1 MSHKRNVQ
9 SLYSK
14 DASDW
19 TAPDQRPH
27 KQVATRS
34 YRTAATSVSSSPP
47 AVFPLPLVDVNK
59 HTDSTSSSSPL
70 DTNHNLRIAQQTN
83 LAIQAL
89 NTLHFNF
96 PNDTNMNN
104 NSFPLSPLST
114 SRDRLLTNIRQ
125 SSQSH
130 YFKCQSAAQ
139 PSDVNLIESVLRL
152 VDSSSPFIR
161 INEEALSTPTPVPNV
176 DVSRCA
182 SLPHVATPMIYGP
195 SPAIKQI
202 VCHRVSLPSQLAN
215 LSILDHLPP
224 QHRQLYAKESPELVL
239 SKAAHDMRQRQRIRD
254 GKRLPAAM
262 VHGERH
268 EYTKLIRRM
277 LAIRMLSIT
286 DSPRVVNGIFAVHK
300 DADYDRLIIDARF
313 ANDWFVEP
321 PKTPLPTPAHV
332 VQLRLPPSEQLQ
344 NGKADISNYYHHI
357 GLPMWLWP
365 FLALPPVNASEIGL
379 TDCSGDRLIYPCCT
393 TLPMGWSH
401 SVHIAQLIH
410 ENILYQPHGNI
421 PAALRPEDNILHVQ
435 HPDIVRPLHAL
446 YIDDSILFG
455 LASDPVGSQQQY
467 DRMLNAYA
475 AVGLPVKDSKCIRPT
490 SVQTVTALGMDI
502 NGDDGTVSISAERH
516 QKMIMAT
523 LHLLWKKNVT
533 GHALSV
539 VIGLWTWN
547 LLLRRPALS
556 VLKYS
561 YAFVEKHRWTEA
573 ELSSSVRRELIT
585 LIGLAPLLHT
595 SLRHQWYNSIVASDA
610 STIAAGVV
618 ATAFVDDLVHQL
630 WPSTLSSW
638 LVSAGDELMTDGDQ
652 HVDEYGSDTPSSSLI
667 LKTDY
672 TWSTIISFP
681 WRFPEHINALE
692 LRAVI
697 LALRWILSH
706 PSSARKRV
714 MIIIDSAV
722 VYYVLRKGRSS
733 SSHLLAVYR
742 RLSSLML
749 ASGLS
754 VTPIWVPSAANPA
767 DAPSRLVI
775 EPDGT

>member
-9 SLYSK
+9 SLYST

-27 KQVATRS
+27 KQVTTRS
-34 YRTAATSVSSSPP
+34 LCTATTSVSSSPST
-47 AVFPLPLVDVNK
+47 VFPLPVVDVSK
-59 HTDSTSSSSPL
+59 HTDSISSSSHPH
-70 DTNHNLRIAQQTN
+70 TKHNLHIVQQTN
-83 LAIQAL
+83 LTIQAL

-96 PNDTNMNN
+96 PNESNSNHK
-104 NSFPLSPLST
+104 SFPLSPLSS
-114 SRDRLLTNIRQ
+114 SRDRVLSNIRQ

-139 PSDVNLIESVLRL
+139 PSNDDLIESVLRL
-152 VDSSSPFIR
+152 VDPSSPFIV
-161 INEEALSTPTPVPNV
+161 INEETLSTPTPVPDV
-176 DVSRCA
+176 DLSRCA

-195 SPAIKQI
+195 SPAIKRI
-202 VCHRVSLPSQLAN
+202 VCDRVSLPSQLAN
-215 LSILDHLPP
+215 LPILDHLPP
-224 QHRQLYAKESPELVL
+224 QHRQLYAKESRKLVI
-239 SKAAHDMRQRQRIRD
+239 SEAEHDMRQRQWIRD
-254 GKRLPAAM
+254 GKPLPSAM
-262 VHGERH
+262 IHGDRH
-268 EYTKLIRRM
+268 EYIKLVK
-277 LAIRMLSIT
+277 RMLSIGMLSLT
-286 DSPRVVNGIFAVHK
+286 DSPREVNGIFTVHK

-313 ANDWFVEP
+313 ANCWFVEP
-321 PKTPLPTPAHV
+321 PKTALPTPAHV
-332 VQLRLPPSEQLQ
+332 VQLRLPTSERLLT
-344 NGKADISNYYHHI
+344 GKADISNYYHHLR
-357 GLPMWLWP
+357 LPMWLWP
-365 FLALPPVNASEIGL
+365 FLALPAVSALEIGL
-379 TDCSGDRLIYPCCT
+379 TDGPSGVMIYPCCT

-401 SVHIAQLIH
+401 SVRIAQLIH

-475 AVGLPVKDSKCIRPT
+475 AVGLPVKESKCIRPT
-490 SVQTVTALGMDI
+490 SVQTVTALGMDV

-523 LHLLWKKNVT
+523 LHILWKQNVT

-561 YAFVEKHRWTEA
+561 YAFVEKHRWAQA
-573 ELSSSVRRELIT
+573 ELWPSVRRELVT

-595 SLRHQWYNSIVASDA
+595 SLRYQWYKSVVASDA

-630 WPSTLSSW
+630 WPSTLTSW
-638 LVSAGDELMTDGDQ
+638 LVSAADELRTDGDQ
-652 HVDEYGSDTPSSSLI
+652 HVDEYESDAEPSSLT

-672 TWSTIISFP
+672 AWSTIISFP
-681 WRFPEHINALE
+681 WRNREHINALE

-697 LALRWILSH
+697 LAFRWILSH
-706 PSSARKRV
+706 PSSACKRV

-722 VYYVLRKGRSS
+722 VYFVLRKGRSS

-775 EPDGT
+775 ESDGA

>member
-9 SLYSK
+9 SLYST
-14 DASDW
+14 DASDR

-27 KQVATRS
+27 KQVATQS
-34 YRTAATSVSSSPP
+34 SRTTATSFSSSPSK
-47 AVFPLPLVDVNK
+47 VFPLPLVDVNK
-59 HTDSTSSSSPL
+59 HTVSTSSSPQL
-70 DTNHNLRIAQQTN
+70 LPNHNLHIVQQTN

-96 PNDTNMNN
+96 PNESNMNN
-104 NSFPLSPLST
+104 NTFPLSPLST
-114 SRDRLLTNIRQ
+114 SRDRVLSNIRQ

-139 PSDVNLIESVLRL
+139 PSDDNLIESVLRL

-161 INEEALSTPTPVPNV
+161 INEEASSTPTPVPNV

-195 SPAIKQI
+195 SPAIKPI
-202 VCHRVSLPSQLAN
+202 VCDRVSLPSQLAN

-239 SKAAHDMRQRQRIRD
+239 SEAAHDMRQRQWKRG
-254 GKRLPAAM
+254 GKPLPSAM
-262 VHGERH
+262 VHGERR
-268 EYTKLIRRM
+268 EYIKLVK
-277 LAIRMLSIT
+277 RMLSIGMLSLT
-286 DSPRVVNGIFAVHK
+286 DSPREVNGIFTVHK

-313 ANDWFVEP
+313 ANCWFVEP
-321 PKTPLPTPAHV
+321 PKTALPTPAHV
-332 VQLRLPPSEQLQ
+332 VQLRLPSSERLLT
-344 NGKADISNYYHHI
+344 GKADISNYYHHLR
-357 GLPMWLWP
+357 LPMWLCP
-365 FLALPPVNASEIGL
+365 FLALPPVSASEIGL
-379 TDCSGDRLIYPCCT
+379 TDCPGGGLIYPCCT

-401 SVHIAQLIH
+401 SVRIAQLIH
-410 ENILYQPHGNI
+410 ENILYQPQGDI

-490 SVQTVTALGMDI
+490 RVQTVTALGMDV

-561 YAFVEKHRWTEA
+561 YAFVEQHRWAEA
-573 ELSSSVRRELIT
+573 ELCPSVRRELIT

-595 SLRHQWYNSIVASDA
+595 SLRYQWYNSVVASDA

-638 LVSAGDELMTDGDQ
+638 LVSAADELKTDGDQ
-652 HVDEYGSDTPSSSLI
+652 HVDEYGSDTPSSSLT

-681 WRFPEHINALE
+681 WRNREHINALE

-697 LALRWILSH
+697 LACRWILSH
-706 PSSARKRV
+706 PASACKRV

-775 EPDGT
+775 ESDGA